1 MLLLK
6 TRFVNFFI
14 LAWEAKNSHATTK
27 KISRHFFREYAPQS
41 EHFRFVFF

>member
-14 LAWEAKNSHATTK
+14 LAWEVKNSHATTK
-27 KISRHFFREYAPQS
+27 KISRHNYPRKKQEKVI
-41 EHFRFVFF
+41 EW